1 MLFRSKQQAL
11 EQLFGKFQFARMN
24 ALFANLGKQGSQTL
38 QVLDLMKAST
48 QDLANIAGRE
58 LSQVTESASG
68 KYRRAIEGLKADLA
82 GLGESF
88 LNISTKFIN
97 AIDKLVKLF
106 NNLPDPIKNI
116 ASGLGIITAMVGP
129 IIMLTGVLANF
140 AGYIIKAASHF
151 RAFFKGAEG

>member
-1 MLFRSKQQAL
+1 M
-11 EQLFGKFQFARMN
+11 
-24 ALFANLGKQGSQTL
+24 
-38 QVLDLMKAST
+38 
-48 QDLANIAGRE
+48 
-58 LSQVTESASG
+58 
-68 KYRRAIEGLKADLA
+68 A

-151 RAFFKGAEG
+151 RAFFKGAEGWKLLTPEIIAANNAATLMEKTFYSDAKAASVLKGSLSSLINELNILQAKASSGSISVMPSVYAAT